1 MLFLLNRNITISCLL
16 ADELLAPLS
25 EGSNVAFG
33 NLPRGYKA
41 LALSPHFH
49 SALFRPLFGHLLD
62 VVTTHLQA
70 GPSLDAESSMAST
83 GFSFLGPQ
91 YLIKM
96 AFSEVFPKEGLSWVE
111 MGGRGMVRGSYQCL
125 KQKSKKKKKVA
136 KLYLGCSGYRQHLLS
151 LYPTPPYLG
160 P

>member
-1 MLFLLNRNITISCLL
+1 MLFLLNGNITISCLL
-16 ADELLAPLS
+16 ADELLTPLN

-41 LALSPHFH
+41 LALSHFH

-62 VVTTHLQA
+62 VVTAHLQA

-91 YLIKM
+91 YLIQM
-96 AFSEVFPKEGLSWVE
+96 ALSKVFPKEGLSWVE
-111 MGGRGMVRGSYQCL
+111 MGGRGMVTGSCQCL
-125 KQKSKKKKKVA
+125 KLKSKKQQ
-136 KLYLGCSGYRQHLLS
+136 LPSFI
-151 LYPTPPYLG
+151 
-160 P
+160 

>member
-1 MLFLLNRNITISCLL
+1 MLFLLNGNITISCLL

-33 NLPRGYKA
+33 N
-41 LALSPHFH
+41 LSPHFH

-91 YLIKM
+91 YLIQM

-111 MGGRGMVRGSYQCL
+111 MGGRGMVRDSYQCL
-125 KQKSKKKKKVA
+125 SKKAKKKKVA
-136 KLYLGCSGYRQHLLS
+136 KLYLGCSGYRQHLLN